1 MSLIDKEL
9 ILYLTLV
16 HMNKY
21 TRAQHITELQGKNN
35 IANKSEEKNS
45 VYVQDRIIVFI
56 DTAICIHFSKLSSCK
71 LLALPWTDNFLQF

>member
-21 TRAQHITELQGKNN
+21 TRAQHTTELQGKNN
-35 IANKSEEKNS
+35 IANKSEKTHFMYHKIELLFLLILLYVYTFLNFPIANS
-45 VYVQDRIIVFI
+45 
-56 DTAICIHFSKLSSCK
+56 
-71 LLALPWTDNFLQF
+71 

>member
-35 IANKSEEKNS
+35 IANKSEEKTQFMYKIELLFLLILLYVYTFLNFPVANS
-45 VYVQDRIIVFI
+45 
-56 DTAICIHFSKLSSCK
+56 
-71 LLALPWTDNFLQF
+71 

>member
-71 LLALPWTDNFLQF
+71 LLALP